1 MINKLYIKNKKD
13 TANDNQKKDEDK
25 KDDDT
30 FELIIEQIKIEE

>member
-13 TANDNQKKDEDK
+13 KANDNQKKDDDK

-30 FELIIEQIKIEE
+30 FELIIEQIKIE